1 MPEQLT
7 MGGGVLPM
15 ALVVGL
21 NARELQARRRLSI
34 LTARSVIN
42 ERGRWWIE
50 LIVDGRNHYVL
61 LNRVDLDVAADDLF
75 HMVHGEAPPA
85 RGDA

>member
-7 MGGGVLPM
+7 MGGGVLPA
-15 ALVVGL
+15 ALVIGL
-21 NARELQARRRLSI
+21 NARELRAQRRPSI
-34 LTARSVIN
+34 LTARNVIN

-50 LIVDGRNHYVL
+50 LIVDGKKHYAL
-61 LNRVDLDVAADDLF
+61 LNRPDLDIAAEDLF
-75 HMVHGEAPPA
+75 HMVHGEAPPP

>member
-7 MGGGVLPM
+7 MGGAVLPM

-21 NARELQARRRLSI
+21 NARELQARRRPSI

-50 LIVDGRNHYVL
+50 LIIDGREHYAL
-61 LNRVDLDVAADDLF
+61 LNRVDLDIAAEDLF

>member
-7 MGGGVLPM
+7 MGGGVLPA
-15 ALVVGL
+15 ALVVAL
-21 NARELQARRRLSI
+21 NAHELRAKRRPSI
-34 LTARSVIN
+34 LTARNVIN

-50 LIVDGRNHYVL
+50 VIVDGKKHYAL
-61 LNRVDLDVAADDLF
+61 LNRPDLDIAAEDLF
-75 HMVHGEAPPA
+75 HMVHGEAPP

>member
-1 MPEQLT
+1 MAEQLT
-7 MGGGVLPM
+7 MGGAVLPM

-21 NARELQARRRLSI
+21 NARELQARRRPSI

-50 LIVDGRNHYVL
+50 VIVDGRRHFAL
-61 LNRVDLDVAADDLF
+61 LNRVDLDVAAEDLY

>member
-1 MPEQLT
+1 MAEQLT
-7 MGGGVLPM
+7 MGGGVLPA
-15 ALVVGL
+15 ALVVAL
-21 NARELQARRRLSI
+21 NTHELRAHRRPSI

-50 LIVDGRNHYVL
+50 LIVDGSRHFAL
-61 LNRVDLDVAADDLF
+61 LNRVDLDVAAEDLF
-75 HMVHGEAPPA
+75 HMVHGEAPPP

>member
-1 MPEQLT
+1 MAEQLT
-7 MGGGVLPM
+7 MGGADLPM

-21 NARELQARRRLSI
+21 NARELQARRRPSI

-50 LIVDGRNHYVL
+50 VIVDGRRHFAL
-61 LNRVDLDVAADDLF
+61 LNRVDLDVAADDLY